1 MNSIRNIQQN
11 RYKKYT
17 IKNWERKEKLRR
29 LNEICNEK
37 KDIVTQELLPT
48 NFYHPHLFLNV
59 EYL

>member
-29 LNEICNEK
+29 LNEICRHSK
-37 KDIVTQELLPT
+37 VTGQKLAPLIVSQG
-48 NFYHPHLFLNV
+48 LF
-59 EYL
+59 